1 MAEPTIDRSVVELTD
16 AARGATD
23 ATGYFPALYARV
35 TADIAAG
42 IAAGR
47 FTDGPRMERLAVTFA
62 GYYRRR
68 SGEPPV
74 PRCWQAAADVAGDPD
89 LVVVQHL
96 LLAINAHVN
105 HDLAQAVVDVAPA
118 AGGLAAVRGD
128 FDAINDVL
136 AGTFDTVIDD
146 LDRVARWTSEAA
158 LLGGG
163 RAFNFS
169 LRAAHAQAW
178 QAAER
183 LDGLG
188 PDGRRAYV
196 AELDRLVTV
205 VAYLVARPACP
216 VRLAAWLARRLEE
229 RDHRGRSRAP
239 CSAPRLALRAAAG
252 HGTAGARPLGRVLGL
267 GRRAGQAEGLV
278 GDHRD
283 VLGAEPVEEQGTGA
297 RQQPDARQVRR
308 VQRQPVAQAGHE
320 HRRHLAPQCLV
331 DQPEGEAVVDAGRH
345 LVDGVEGGG
354 GHQHGVAQRL
364 ERRVVGPRNCV
375 RSTWPEV
382 LARRLASIQSRAA
395 GVVTTQTSQPR
406 PCICTMRRSESR
418 TGGAAHT
425 TR

>member
-1 MAEPTIDRSVVELTD
+1 MAEPTLDRSVVELTD

-62 GYYRRR
+62 GYFRRRR

-169 LRAAHAQAW
+169 LRAARAQAW

-229 RDHRGRSRAP
+229 RDPRAVT
-239 CSAPRLALRAAAG
+239 RAL
-252 HGTAGARPLGRVLGL
+252 LG
-267 GRRAGQAEGLV
+267 
-278 GDHRD
+278 
-283 VLGAEPVEEQGTGA
+283 P
-297 RQQPDARQVRR
+297 
-308 VQRQPVAQAGHE
+308 
-320 HRRHLAPQCLV
+320 
-331 DQPEGEAVVDAGRH
+331 
-345 LVDGVEGGG
+345 
-354 GHQHGVAQRL
+354 
-364 ERRVVGPRNCV
+364 
-375 RSTWPEV
+375 
-382 LARRLASIQSRAA
+382 LASPFGPPQATA
-395 GVVTTQTSQPR
+395 P
-406 PCICTMRRSESR
+406 P
-418 TGGAAHT
+418 APAP
-425 TR
+425 